1 MVAQIYRSLVANYE
15 IVAHYKWSVISRV
28 NQLWQV
34 SNYRSTIP
42 GDTDC
47 CQNACCCCRAVLAV
61 LYAFLVVFVIVDVT
75 VQTKNYYN
83 LVSLSGIFIY
93 ISLMFYFSIAPN
105 KASTLVTV
113 LLLLLLLLLCRRPHG
128 VGH

>member
-1 MVAQIYRSLVANYE
+1 
-15 IVAHYKWSVISRV
+15 
-28 NQLWQV
+28 
-34 SNYRSTIP
+34 
-42 GDTDC
+42 
-47 CQNACCCCRAVLAV
+47 VLAV